1 MGAIAAAPALAAG
14 PPGWAVFGVVAVGT
28 AAYGLA
34 MSSSRHQTK
43 SASQTKDATHCRG
56 KCRDNKWSARVHA
69 QGKII
74 GGTTKSTVGA
84 PAIFK
89 QSPVTVAE
97 GIGRAEATF
106 GMLTKRQKKV
116 LELDHESCKRFI
128 ESCPSNGGFL
138 GSETFP
144 KKRRKGGNRI
154 DLDSYGP
161 SNNFTE

>member
-106 GMLTKRQKKV
+106 GMLTRRQKK
-116 LELDHESCKRFI
+116 ELQIAYEGCKRFI
-128 ESCPSNGGFL
+128 ESCPLKGFL
-138 GSETFP
+138 G
-144 KKRRKGGNRI
+144 KKSSYGENRKGGNRI
-154 DLDSYGP
+154 DVDSYGP
-161 SNNFTE
+161 SENFTE